1 MSSNVFSPR
10 GRSIKR
16 WTLRT
21 AQAVLAAAGLAAAGL
36 ALLPTGVQAQGS
48 CKPVAG
54 HYAEHIVVENC
65 MSPVGLCIAG
75 EYRGMIKGD
84 FAGMATSLTPSA
96 DTPTTGVVT
105 FTSDSVI
112 HAQVRGKQGDLLI
125 KNAGA
130 YRTTGDGDI
139 VDVQVIIG
147 GTGDLAGASGV
158 LRASGAFVDG
168 SGESEYTGSL
178 CLP

>member
-1 MSSNVFSPR
+1 MFSKQFSMR
-10 GRSIKR
+10 RHLVK
-16 WTLRT
+16 RT
-21 AQAVLAAAGLAAAGL
+21 AQAVLAAAGLALLAAN
-36 ALLPTGVQAQGS
+36 AHAQDS
-48 CKPVAG
+48 CQQVAG

-75 EYRGMIKGD
+75 EYRGMIKGS
-84 FAGMATSLTPSA
+84 FEGTATSLTPTA
-96 DTPTTGVVT
+96 DTPATGVVP

-112 HAQVRGKQGDLLI
+112 HARVRGKQGDLLI

-147 GTGDLAGASGV
+147 GTGELVGASGV
-158 LRASGAFVDG
+158 LRASGVFVDG
-168 SGESEYTGSL
+168 SGESEYIGSI